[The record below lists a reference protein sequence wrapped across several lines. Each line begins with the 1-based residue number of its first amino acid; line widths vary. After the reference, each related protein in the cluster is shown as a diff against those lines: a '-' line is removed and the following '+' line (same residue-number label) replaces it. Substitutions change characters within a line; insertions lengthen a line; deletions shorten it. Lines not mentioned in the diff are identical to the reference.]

1 MIDLWIITILLLSLK
16 SIKKYLNL
24 IIRYTAVLFNK
35 ERIYRLDKKL
45 AGIRENFTV
54 HYLKRYFICLPTKRI
69 LKMLPKESKGKQK
82 TLLPAALVI
91 WYIKFHS
98 QRSFKI
104 PLWCSFFLLHL
115 LRWKQFSAFPF
126 LLFFYAHSVYM
137 RCVYCLKKGLFN
149 NSTHILSKCLFSLHS
164 KQHKPHIIYPNNKTL
179 TIGAFLAHRP
189 PAAFTFLPHWTL
201 SNVRCMKREL
211 AHQQ

>member
-1 MIDLWIITILLLSLK
+1 
-16 SIKKYLNL
+16 
-24 IIRYTAVLFNK
+24 
-35 ERIYRLDKKL
+35 
-45 AGIRENFTV
+45 
-54 HYLKRYFICLPTKRI
+54 
-69 LKMLPKESKGKQK
+69 MLPKESKERQK
-82 TLLPAALVI
+82 ILLPAAFVI

-115 LRWKQFSAFPF
+115 LRWKQFSAFP
-126 LLFFYAHSVYM
+126 LCMYVL
-137 RCVYCLKKGLFN
+137 CVYCLKKGLFN

-201 SNVRCMKREL
+201 SNVCGVWVFFWWKEN
-211 AHQQ
+211 